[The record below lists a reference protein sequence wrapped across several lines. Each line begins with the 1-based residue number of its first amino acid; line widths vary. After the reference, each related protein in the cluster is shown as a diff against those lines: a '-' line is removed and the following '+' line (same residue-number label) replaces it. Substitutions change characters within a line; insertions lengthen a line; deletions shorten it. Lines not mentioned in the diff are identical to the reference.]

1 MSMSIHFWT
10 AKLFPI
16 FMSAENTYEKLILH
30 LHHWHWGLAV
40 LKPLSFSRIFT
51 STYRFYILITIS
63 NYLNHKAID
72 LDIPGMV
79 SLFKSRLSNH
89 YGYGK
94 MLNPITSKSFNPIN
108 PIKIKRH
115 WKLIIL
121 WNSATNGWL
130 EYFYYHIL
138 LSTNLYYNLGA
149 LPQFLRF
156 TSKSLCIATK
166 ILWIWRKS
174 MLINLYLTIK
184 SYYSSNRK
192 ESSVG

>member
-16 FMSAENTYEKLILH
+16 FMSAENIYKKLILR
-30 LHHWHWGLAV
+30 LHHWHRGLAV

-51 STYRFYILITIS
+51 SAYRFYILITIS

-89 YGYGK
+89 YGYGR

-115 WKLIIL
+115 WELIIL
-121 WNSATNGWL
+121 KFRYKWVIRVLLLPHPFEHKSILQLQFNPSVLWVLCRNS
-130 EYFYYHIL
+130 
-138 LSTNLYYNLGA
+138 
-149 LPQFLRF
+149 
-156 TSKSLCIATK
+156 
-166 ILWIWRKS
+166 
-174 MLINLYLTIK
+174 
-184 SYYSSNRK
+184 
-192 ESSVG
+192 